1 MKKLKMI
8 LSWVILSLILQ
19 CSVLFFLDKFYFK
32 DNTNVNMEQVK
43 IDDNHVNTNM
53 HVHIP
58 DNAKDIK
65 VSYDAKYVAYYEDK
79 ALKVCNTN
87 TGDVDVLK
95 NSEGRV
101 ILRSIWLQDRNKL
114 LTLEVED
121 GEIVL
126 YNYDAQKQ
134 TDQKIVDICP
144 YKANYKNFDIQ
155 VSTITG
161 VTYIQIN
168 NAIYRIDINQSFA
181 TNVPL
186 AVQSLGSVSVM
197 PTKDRL
203 VYVAKKGTVIH
214 MTQPV
219 SRIPIDSNE
228 QIEILGIDEDGYV
241 YVGQIK
247 NNLVDG
253 IIKKN
258 LDNINSKSEKIKL
271 DKPVEKSNIFING
284 KGQIYVNNP
293 SNKVVKE
300 IKSSAEIKYKG
311 NFVAYYSNGVASILD
326 GKFYRTNFT
335 K

>member
-228 QIEILGIDEDGYV
+228 QIEILGIDED
-241 YVGQIK
+241 
-247 NNLVDG
+247 
-253 IIKKN
+253 
-258 LDNINSKSEKIKL
+258 
-271 DKPVEKSNIFING
+271 
-284 KGQIYVNNP
+284 
-293 SNKVVKE
+293 
-300 IKSSAEIKYKG
+300 
-311 NFVAYYSNGVASILD
+311 
-326 GKFYRTNFT
+326 
-335 K
+335 

>member
-293 SNKVVKE
+293 SKKVVKE

-311 NFVAYYSNGVASILD
+311 NFVAYYSNGVASIL
-326 GKFYRTNFT
+326 KFYRTNFT

>member
-228 QIEILGIDEDGYV
+228 QIDILGIDEDGYV

-293 SNKVVKE
+293 SKKVVKE

>member
-293 SNKVVKE
+293 SKKVVKE

>member
-134 TDQKIVDICP
+134 TDQKIVDIFP

-293 SNKVVKE
+293 SKKVVKE

>member
-87 TGDVDVLK
+87 TGDEDVLK

>member
-101 ILRSIWLQDRNKL
+101 ILRSIWLEDRNKL

-293 SNKVVKE
+293 SKKVVKE

>member
-1 MKKLKMI
+1 MKKFKMI

-19 CSVLFFLDKFYFK
+19 CGVLFFLDKFYFK
-32 DNTNVNMEQVK
+32 DNTDVNMEQVK
-43 IDDNHVNTNM
+43 IDESHVNTNI

-65 VSYDAKYVAYYEDK
+65 VSYDGKYVAYYEDHS
-79 ALKVCNTN
+79 LKVCNTN

-101 ILRSIWLQDRNKL
+101 ILRSIWLEDRNKL

-134 TDQKIVDICP
+134 PDQKIVDICS
-144 YKANYKNFDIQ
+144 YRQNFKNFDILA
-155 VSTITG
+155 STITG

-168 NAIYRIDINQSFA
+168 NAIYRIDINQNFA

-186 AVQSLGSVSVM
+186 SVQSLGSVSLM

-203 VYVAKKGTVIH
+203 VYVAKKGTVLH

-228 QIEILGIDEDGYV
+228 QIEILGIDEDGYA
-241 YVGQIK
+241 YIGQIK
-247 NNLVDG
+247 DNLIDG

-258 LDNINSKSEKIKL
+258 LENTNSKSEKINL

-293 SNKVVKE
+293 SKKVVKE
-300 IKSSAEIKYKG
+300 IKSSTEIKYKG
-311 NFVAYYSNGVASILD
+311 NFVAYYSNGIASILD
-326 GKFYRTNFT
+326 GKFYRTNFS

>member
-101 ILRSIWLQDRNKL
+101 ILRSIWLEDRNKL

>member
-300 IKSSAEIKYKG
+300 IKSSAEIKYKC

>member
-241 YVGQIK
+241 YVGQMK

-293 SNKVVKE
+293 SKKVVKE

>member
-1 MKKLKMI
+1 MKKFKMI

-19 CSVLFFLDKFYFK
+19 CGVLFFLDKFYFK
-32 DNTNVNMEQVK
+32 DNTDVNMEQVT
-43 IDDNHVNTNM
+43 IDENHVNTNM

-65 VSYDAKYVAYYEDK
+65 VSYDGKYVAYYEDHS
-79 ALKVCNTN
+79 LKVCNTN
-87 TGDVDVLK
+87 TGDVDILK

-101 ILRSIWLQDRNKL
+101 ILRSIWLEDRNKL
-114 LTLEVED
+114 LTLEVEN

-134 TDQKIVDICP
+134 TDQKIVDICS
-144 YKANYKNFDIQ
+144 YRTNYKSFDIQ
-155 VSTITG
+155 ASTITG

-186 AVQSLGSVSVM
+186 SVQSLGSVSVM

-203 VYVAKKGTVIH
+203 VYIAKKGTVIH

-219 SRIPIDSNE
+219 SRIPITSNE
-228 QIEILGIDEDGYV
+228 PIEILGIDEDGYI
-241 YVGQIK
+241 YIGQIK
-247 NNLVDG
+247 DNLVNG

-258 LDNINSKSEKIKL
+258 LENVNSKSEKIKL
-271 DKPVEKSNIFING
+271 DKPVDKNNIFING
-284 KGQIYVNNP
+284 KGQIYVNIP
-293 SNKVVKE
+293 SKKVVKE
-300 IKSSAEIKYKG
+300 IKSSKETEYKG
-311 NFVAYYSNGVASILD
+311 DFVAYYSNGVASILD
-326 GKFYRTNFT
+326 SKFYRTNFE